1 MNKKELIA
9 EVAEKTGTTKVATKE
24 ILEGILESVMQAVA
38 DGDKVS
44 IPGFGVFESK
54 YRPAH
59 SGRNPRTKELVEIP
73 AHTTPV
79 FKAGKEFKDKV
90 NK

>member
-1 MNKKELIA
+1 MIGIWFKEDIKRILA
-9 EVAEKTGTTKVATKE
+9 EHRYVVVTDACG
-24 ILEGILESVMQAVA
+24 
-38 DGDKVS
+38 DGEYLL